1 MTLYTPDYIG
11 LFAAIAGAVATTGA
25 NIVDARVFTT
35 SDGMAI
41 DTIWIQAAG
50 GGAFRDEERLERLKQ
65 SVVRALSED
74 DAGAGRADEAAFVA
88 APRPE
93 RSAPIA
99 LEPHVLVDNGASR
112 GYTVIE
118 VSARDRPGL
127 LYDITRTLSACGV
140 SIGSAHISTVG
151 SRAVDV
157 FYVEGPL
164 RPEALPRCPGRAGAG
179 PPDRDARARGR
190 RRARQAR
197 GRSRAAPPRGR
208 LSRRP
213 PRKPWHSP
221 AGLRLSAATPW
232 ARACSV
238 SCATF

>member
-11 LFAAIAGAVATTGA
+11 LFAAIAGAMANSGT

-50 GGAFRDEERLERLKQ
+50 GGAIRDEERLERLERR
-65 SVVRALSED
+65 VVRALSDD
-74 DAGAGRADEAAFVA
+74 DAGAERADEMAFVA
-88 APRPE
+88 APPPG

-99 LEPHVLVDNGASR
+99 LEPHVLIDNGASR
-112 GYTVIE
+112 GFTVIE

-157 FYVEGPL
+157 FYVRDRFGL
-164 RPEALPRCPGRAGAG
+164 KLSREAQIAQVQGRLSEMLE
-179 PPDRDARARGR
+179 RDSDDAPR
-190 RRARQAR
+190 RRA
-197 GRSRAAPPRGR
+197 
-208 LSRRP
+208 
-213 PRKPWHSP
+213 
-221 AGLRLSAATPW
+221 AG
-232 ARACSV
+232 
-238 SCATF
+238 